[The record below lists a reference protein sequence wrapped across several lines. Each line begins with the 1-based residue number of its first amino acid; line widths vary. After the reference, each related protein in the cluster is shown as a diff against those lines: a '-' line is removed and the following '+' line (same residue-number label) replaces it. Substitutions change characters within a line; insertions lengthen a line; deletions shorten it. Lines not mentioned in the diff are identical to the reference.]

1 MLNTASTISHIF
13 HPTDL
18 SHASAA
24 AFHHALAL
32 AVAARAKLTVM
43 HVAGGDRIHRNEL
56 PGVRDT
62 LQRWGTIGP
71 GEVDSGLESIGL
83 SVRKVISKE
92 QDAVKACVDHLARHP
107 AQLVVL
113 STGQHQGRMR
123 WLERS
128 VSEEIVRAT
137 RALTLFMPHGAAG
150 WVDAATGRMNL
161 PKALITTRN
170 GKDARAPWR
179 SLFDLY
185 TLFPKAP
192 PTPLLLHVSEGSPAP
207 STAPLSA
214 KLVEATGPVVG
225 TIARHA
231 DNVDLLVMGTEGP
244 HGIFDALRGTTTEQV
259 LRQLHCP
266 LLAVPLETGG

>member
-18 SHASAA
+18 SHASAP

-71 GEVDSGLESIGL
+71 DEVDHGLKSIGL

-123 WLERS
+123 WLELS

-137 RALTLFMPHGAAG
+137 RALTLFLPHGAVG
-150 WVDAATGRMNL
+150 WVDAATGRMN
-161 PKALITTRN
+161 PPQAMITTRN
-170 GKDARAPWR
+170 GKDAREPWR
-179 SLFDLY
+179 SLLDLY
-185 TLFPKAP
+185 AVFPQAP
-192 PTPLLLHVSEGSPAP
+192 PTPLLLHVGQGSPAP

-214 KLVEATGPVVG
+214 ELLEATGPVVG
-225 TIARHA
+225 TIARYA
-231 DNVDLLVMGTEGP
+231 DKVDLLVMGTEGP

-266 LLAVPLETGG
+266 LLAVPLRTSG